1 MSTEYY
7 EKNKVKLQNEA
18 SEMYQNSS
26 EEKKKKKSSNIILNA
41 IKIFL
46 QVESKDYRRNYY
58 VTHKI

>member
-26 EEKKKKKSSNIILNA
+26 EEKKRKKAAIL
-41 IKIFL
+41 F
-46 QVESKDYRRNYY
+46 
-58 VTHKI
+58 